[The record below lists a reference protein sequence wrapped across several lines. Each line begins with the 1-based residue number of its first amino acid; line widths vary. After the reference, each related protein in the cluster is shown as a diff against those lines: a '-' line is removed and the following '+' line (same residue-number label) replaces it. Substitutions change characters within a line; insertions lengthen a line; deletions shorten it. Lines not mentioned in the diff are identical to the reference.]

1 MSDAPL
7 VKATLQDVAREA
19 GVSLATVDRVVN
31 RRDGVRGPTAARVE
45 TALAKLGYRADAAAT
60 RLARNLS
67 FRFAFI
73 LPIGANTFMTNLA
86 EQVRRTADWLASQ
99 RAFID
104 VRHVDVFDPDALAD
118 ALESLPASYHGVATI
133 ALDHPKVR
141 AAIDE
146 LANRGVPVVT
156 LVSDAPSSR
165 RLHYVGI
172 DNPAAG
178 RTAATLM
185 GRFLRGRRGTV
196 GVIAGSLVLRDHAER
211 QFGFLQILS
220 SEYPDLAPLPA
231 VEGRDDNE
239 RTRAATASLLAHQ
252 PDLVGL
258 YSVGAGNRGIA
269 AALEES
275 GRARD
280 IVWSSTRTPDMR
292 RAQRRVSSSPI
303 AGMIPSCPIRN
314 RSTSTSSCATIS
326 RRGTVLLDLPYVAFL
341 QLSDALGP
349 GNLRRLFLCRPQQA
363 REFMTAGWTD
373 RFVGAH

>member
-1 MSDAPL
+1 VGGALTAMSDAPV

-31 RRDGVRGPTAARVE
+31 RRDGVRGPTVARVE

-104 VRHVDVFDPDALAD
+104 VLHVDVFDPDALAN
-118 ALESLPASYHGVATI
+118 ALTSLPPSYHGVGTV
-133 ALDHPKVR
+133 ALDHPMVR

-146 LANRGVPVVT
+146 LANRGIPVVT
-156 LVSDAPSSR
+156 LVSDAPRSR

-185 GRFLRGRRGTV
+185 GRFLRGRRGTI
-196 GVIAGSLVLRDHAER
+196 GVIAGSLVLHDHAER

-220 SEYPDLAPLPA
+220 SEYPDLAPLSA

-239 RTRAATASLLAHQ
+239 RTRAAAASLLARQ

-280 IVWSSTRTPDMR
+280 IVWIAHELTVHTRALLLRGVID
-292 RAQRRVSSSPI
+292 AVINQD
-303 AGMIPSCPIRN
+303 AGHEA
-314 RSTSTSSCATIS
+314 RSAA
-326 RRGTVLLDLPYVAFL
+326 RVLLAHCWDDPVVPDQEQINIDIFLRDNLP
-341 QLSDALGP
+341 
-349 GNLRRLFLCRPQQA
+349 
-363 REFMTAGWTD
+363 
-373 RFVGAH
+373 

>member
-1 MSDAPL
+1 MSDAL
-7 VKATLQDVAREA
+7 RSKATLLDVARTA

-31 RRDGVRGPTAARVE
+31 RREGVRGKTVARVE
-45 TALAKLGYRADAAAT
+45 AALAKLGYRPDAAAT

-73 LPIGANTFMTNLA
+73 LPTGANTFMTNLA
-86 EQVRRTADWLASQ
+86 DQVQRTAEWLESQ

-104 VRHVDVFDPDALAD
+104 ILHVDVFDADVLAD
-118 ALESLPASYHGVATI
+118 ALRSLSPAYQGVATI

-141 AAIDE
+141 AAIDD
-146 LANRGVPVVT
+146 LADRGISVVT

-185 GRFLRGRRGTV
+185 GRFLRGRRGTI

-211 QFGFLQILS
+211 QFGFHQILA
-220 SEYPDLAPLPA
+220 SEYPNLTPLPA

-239 RTRAATASLLAHQ
+239 RTHALAQALMAQ

-269 AALEES
+269 AVLEES
-275 GRARD
+275 GRARE
-280 IVWSSTRTPDMR
+280 IVWIAHELTVHTRALLLSGVIDAVINQDPGHE
-292 RAQRRVSSSPI
+292 A
-303 AGMIPSCPIRN
+303 
-314 RSTSTSSCATIS
+314 RSAA
-326 RRGTVLLDLPYVAFL
+326 RVLLAQCWGDPVMPDQERINIDIFLRDNLP
-341 QLSDALGP
+341 
-349 GNLRRLFLCRPQQA
+349 
-363 REFMTAGWTD
+363 
-373 RFVGAH
+373 